1 MRTKNIKAF
10 KTSPFIKKYIIKRF
24 GEVPF
29 VELNDILGA
38 EIVQANLDYEY
49 RHQKMQTTLEIG
61 LSDRLNSLNRPIFE
75 PLFTRLF
82 FAQLVSFVDG
92 QRLAEITIKQAV
104 CNYLEYCGL
113 SEDDLTLKAALKIYD
128 RYRKQ

>member
-1 MRTKNIKAF
+1 MQQKNLKTF

-29 VELNDILGA
+29 AELNDILGA
-38 EIVQANLDYEY
+38 EIVQANLDYEWKFAS
-49 RHQKMQTTLEIG
+49 RQTSLDIV
-61 LSDRLNSLNRPIFE
+61 LSDRLNNIHRPIFE
-75 PLFTRLF
+75 PLFTRIF

-92 QRLAEITIKQAV
+92 QRQVNITIKQAV
-104 CNYLEYCGL
+104 CNYLDYCGL

-128 RYRKQ
+128 RYRKS

>member
-1 MRTKNIKAF
+1 MHTKNIRTF

-29 VELNDILGA
+29 AELNDILGA

-82 FAQLVSFVDG
+82 FAQLVSFVDA
-92 QRLAEITIKQAV
+92 QRLMQITIKQAV